1 MNLNRLYK
9 MFGSK
14 SKLSREDI
22 TNYGNTPDESVKHSI
37 EMQSSSGSFESDAM
51 DGWDQLSYD
60 TAAMKNLDRKFLTSS
75 YTGYYIFGG
84 IVAVGFTVMLILN
97 TSGPE
102 EKKEL
107 QQAKQETRTTLM
119 EDQEITI
126 DESDV
131 FIPETI
137 EQMTAA
143 PENKQVKASKMVEEL
158 EERKSNYVPPKN
170 EIEVDMLPYLNL
182 YKAQPAPEMERIHD
196 HAKEIYL
203 HDLKLV
209 DYSNYRSKPEVKTKQ
224 LVLNGLPAN
233 MEGENTE
240 EPDPIWKD
248 VQIPYSN
255 YIDKSIGVFSKGSYK
270 RALTRF
276 ETVIETYND
285 DVNANFYAGMCLY
298 NLREYQKSID
308 AFKNCIY
315 GPFSN
320 FDEESQ
326 WMIALSYD
334 KLGKKTQAKKYYIKI
349 IEQGGYY
356 KKQALAKMK

>member
-14 SKLSREDI
+14 SRLSREDI
-22 TNYGNTPDESVKHSI
+22 TNYGSTSDESVKHSI
-37 EMQSSSGSFESDAM
+37 EMQSSSGSFESDAIE
-51 DGWDQLSYD
+51 GWDQLSYD
-60 TAAMKNLDRKFLTSS
+60 TTAMKNLDGKFLSTS
-75 YTGYYIFGG
+75 YTGYYILGG
-84 IVAVGFTVMLILN
+84 LVAVGITAVLLLN
-97 TSGPE
+97 NSGTE
-102 EKKEL
+102 EKKEP
-107 QQAKQETRTTLM
+107 QQAKKETITTLM
-119 EDQEITI
+119 EDQEITY
-126 DESDV
+126 DESDLI
-131 FIPETI
+131 IPEKI
-137 EQMTAA
+137 EQMTVA
-143 PENKQVKASKMVEEL
+143 PESKQVKPSKMVEVFQEM
-158 EERKSNYVPPKN
+158 KSTYVPPAE
-170 EIEVDMLPYLNL
+170 EIEVEMLPYLNL
-182 YKAQPAPEMERIHD
+182 YQEPTTPVMERVHN

-209 DYSNYRSKPEVKTKQ
+209 DYSNYRYKPTVKAKR
-224 LVLNGLPAN
+224 LVLTGLSAD
-233 MEGENTE
+233 MEGKES
-240 EPDPIWKD
+240 EPAEPIWKD
-248 VQIPYSN
+248 VDIAYSS

-276 ETVIETYND
+276 ETVIETYHD

-334 KLGKKTQAKKYYIKI
+334 KLGERTQARKYYTKI
-349 IEQGGYY
+349 IEQGGFY

>member
-1 MNLNRLYK
+1 

-14 SKLSREDI
+14 SRLSREDI
-22 TNYGNTPDESVKHSI
+22 TNYGCTSNESVKHSI
-37 EMQSSSGSFESDAM
+37 EMQSSSGSFESDAI

-60 TAAMKNLDRKFLTSS
+60 TTAMKNLDRKFLSS
-75 YTGYYIFGG
+75 PYTGYYILGG
-84 IVAVGFTVMLILN
+84 IVAVGITAVLILN
-97 TSGPE
+97 TLGSE
-102 EKKEL
+102 EKNEL
-107 QQAKQETRTTLM
+107 QQAKEETRTTLM

-137 EQMTAA
+137 KDMTAA
-143 PENKQVKASKMVEEL
+143 PENKQVKASEMVKEFEEM
-158 EERKSNYVPPKN
+158 KSTYVPPKE
-170 EIEVDMLPYLNL
+170 EIEVELLPYLNF
-182 YKAQPAPEMERIHD
+182 YKTPKAPEMERVHD
-196 HAKEIYL
+196 HAKELYL

-209 DYSNYRSKPEVKTKQ
+209 DYSNYRSRSEVKTKQ
-224 LVLNGLPAN
+224 LVLTGLTAD
-233 MEGENTE
+233 MEGEDAEKT
-240 EPDPIWKD
+240 DPVWKD

-326 WMIALSYD
+326 WMTALSYD
-334 KLGKKTQAKKYYIKI
+334 KLGEKEQAKKYYTKI

>member
-9 MFGSK
+9 LFGSK
-14 SKLSREDI
+14 SRLSREDI
-22 TNYGNTPDESVKHSI
+22 TKYGSTSDESIKHSI
-37 EMQSSSGSFESDAM
+37 ETQSSSGSFESDAM
-51 DGWDQLSYD
+51 DGWNQLSYD
-60 TAAMKNLDRKFLTSS
+60 TTVMKNLDRKFLPSS
-75 YTGYYIFGG
+75 YTGYYIVGAIIAFG
-84 IVAVGFTVMLILN
+84 ITALLTLN
-97 TSGPE
+97 TSQPE
-102 EKKEL
+102 EKDKL
-107 QQAKQETRTTLM
+107 KQAKKETRTTLM
-119 EDQEITI
+119 DYQEITI

-131 FIPETI
+131 FIPEGI
-137 EQMTAA
+137 EQMTVA
-143 PENKQVKASKMVEEL
+143 PEGKQVKASKMIEEF
-158 EERKSNYVPPKN
+158 EEMKSSYVPPKKDM
-170 EIEVDMLPYLNL
+170 EVEMLPYLNL
-182 YKAQPAPEMERIHD
+182 YRTKPVPKIERIHN

-209 DYSNYRSKPEVKTKQ
+209 DYSNYRSRPEVKTKQ
-224 LVLNGLPAN
+224 LILTGIPADIEV
-233 MEGENTE
+233 EGTKEH
-240 EPDPIWKD
+240 DPIWKD
-248 VQIPYSN
+248 VQIPYSK
-255 YIDKSIGVFSKGSYK
+255 YIDKSIGIFSKASYK

-298 NLREYQKSID
+298 NLREYQQSIE

-334 KLGKKTQAKKYYIKI
+334 KLGKKAQARKYYARIIK
-349 IEQGGYY
+349 QGGFY

>member
-9 MFGSK
+9 IFGSK
-14 SKLSREDI
+14 SRLSREDI
-22 TNYGNTPDESVKHSI
+22 TNYGSTSDENAKHSI
-37 EMQSSSGSFESDAM
+37 EIQSSSGSFESDAM
-51 DGWDQLSYD
+51 EGWDQLSYD
-60 TAAMKNLDRKFLTSS
+60 TTAMKNLDRKFLSSS
-75 YTGYYIFGG
+75 YTGYYILGG
-84 IVAVGFTVMLILN
+84 IVAFGITVMLILN
-97 TSGPE
+97 TSQPE
-102 EKKEL
+102 EKNEL
-107 QQAKQETRTTLM
+107 KQAKKETRTTLM

-137 EQMTAA
+137 EKMTAA
-143 PENKQVKASKMVEEL
+143 SENKQVKASKMVKEF
-158 EERKSNYVPPKN
+158 EERKSTYIPPKE
-170 EIEVDMLPYLNL
+170 EIEVEILPYLNL
-182 YKAQPAPEMERIHD
+182 YKVPPAPEIERIHN

-209 DYSNYRSKPEVKTKQ
+209 DYSNYRAKPEIKTKQ
-224 LVLNGLPAN
+224 LVLTGLPAD
-233 MEGENTE
+233 MEGEDTE

-276 ETVIETYND
+276 ETVIETYNN
-285 DVNANFYAGMCLY
+285 DVNANFYAGLCLY
-298 NLREYQKSID
+298 NLRGYQKSID

-334 KLGKKTQAKKYYIKI
+334 KLGEKAQAKKYYAKI